1 MNYGFV
7 KVAAAVPHVQVADCF
22 YNIQQMEGLMR
33 QASDKGVQIIA
44 FPEMSV
50 TAYTCL
56 DLFAQQT
63 LLKNAEQALLK
74 LVSDTADL
82 NILTIAGAPL
92 VTENRLI
99 NAAIAFQS
107 PPVHEQIGERIAGKT
122 PINSNTLYDKNKLI

>member
-56 DLFAQQT
+56 DLFAE
-63 LLKNAEQALLK
+63 LIDELGLGRMLAFAE
-74 LVSDTADL
+74 TAKE
-82 NILTIAGAPL
+82 IRAIC
-92 VTENRLI
+92 ERL
-99 NAAIAFQS
+99 QM
-107 PPVHEQIGERIAGKT
+107 PVAQEPHEE
-122 PINSNTLYDKNKLI
+122 

>member
-74 LVSDTADL
+74 LVSDTARS
-82 NILTIAGAPL
+82 
-92 VTENRLI
+92 E
-99 NAAIAFQS
+99 
-107 PPVHEQIGERIAGKT
+107 ERRVGKEC
-122 PINSNTLYDKNKLI
+122 